1 MAEIVVK
8 NLSVTYKGRK
18 KSESVC
24 ALSSLDVKFESEKIN
39 VVLGYNGCGKSTLL
53 KAIAGIIEYTGD
65 IFLDGVNAYKMPAK
79 NRGVSFV
86 TENYILNPALTVF
99 DNIALSLKTQKLG
112 YDKTLKSI
120 YELTEKLDIAHT
132 LNCKP
137 RQLSQG
143 QQQRVAIAK
152 ALIKKPKIC
161 LFDEALTAL
170 DQKLRN
176 ELRLFI
182 KSELK
187 SYNATS
193 VYVTHDLNEATA
205 FGDKIFVLSDSKI
218 ALEGTPEEIIKSD
231 NELIRDL
238 KKLTFHESLLEGGGK
253 DG

>member
-18 KSESVC
+18 KRESVC
-24 ALSSLDVKFESEKIN
+24 ALNGLNVKFENKKIN
-39 VVLGYNGCGKSTLL
+39 VVLGYNGCGKTTLL
-53 KAIAGIIEYTGD
+53 KAIAGITEYTGD
-65 IFLDGVNAYKMPAK
+65 IYFDGVNAYKMSAK
-79 NRGVSFV
+79 ERGVSFV

-99 DNIALSLKTQKLG
+99 DNIALSIKVYKLG
-112 YDKTLKSI
+112 YEETLKKI
-120 YELTEKLDIAHT
+120 YDLTERLNIAHT

-137 RQLSQG
+137 RQLSMG

-170 DQKLRN
+170 DQKLSN

-182 KSELK
+182 KEELK
-187 SYNATS
+187 KCDATS
-193 VYVTHDLNEATA
+193 VYVTHNLNEATA
-205 FGDKIFVLSDSKI
+205 FGDRIFILGGSGVV
-218 ALEGTPEEIIKSD
+218 LEGAPEEIIKSD

-238 KKLTFHESLLEGGGK
+238 KNLSFNESLIKGGDRNG
-253 DG
+253 

>member
-79 NRGVSFV
+79 DRGVSFV

-143 QQQRVAIAK
+143 QLPPRLQRRMHS
-152 ALIKKPKIC
+152 
-161 LFDEALTAL
+161 
-170 DQKLRN
+170 LRPARKQCQCAHN
-176 ELRLFI
+176 P
-182 KSELK
+182 
-187 SYNATS
+187 
-193 VYVTHDLNEATA
+193 
-205 FGDKIFVLSDSKI
+205 VL
-218 ALEGTPEEIIKSD
+218 
-231 NELIRDL
+231 
-238 KKLTFHESLLEGGGK
+238 
-253 DG
+253 